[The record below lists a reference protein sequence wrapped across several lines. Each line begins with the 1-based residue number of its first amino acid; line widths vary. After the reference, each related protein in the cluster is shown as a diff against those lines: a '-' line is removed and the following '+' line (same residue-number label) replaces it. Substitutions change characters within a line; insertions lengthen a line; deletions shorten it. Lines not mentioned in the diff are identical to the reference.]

1 MAANPRDV
9 LIRPLVTE
17 KSSGMMQD
25 NKYTFEVALKATKS
39 EVKAALKSVFSVDVI
54 KINTSI
60 LRGKHTR
67 KARSKRTGPIDV
79 KSANTK
85 KAFVRLKQGQEL
97 PVPSLQE
104 APAEGS
110 K

>member
-1 MAANPRDV
+1 MRYDQVIKKVV
-9 LIRPLVTE
+9 LSE
-17 KSSGMMQD
+17 KA
-25 NKYTFEVALKATKS
+25 YTSLNEKLYTVEVALKATKS
-39 EVKAALKSVFSVDVI
+39 EVKAALKNVFSVDVI

-67 KARSKRTGPIDV
+67 KARSKRAGPIDV
-79 KSANTK
+79 KTANTK

-104 APAEGS
+104 ASAEGS

>member
-1 MAANPRDV
+1 MRYDQVIKKVV
-9 LIRPLVTE
+9 LSE
-17 KSSGMMQD
+17 KAYNSL
-25 NKYTFEVALKATKS
+25 NEKLYTVEVALKATKS